1 MAAGRHGA
9 HRQGGPLRVQGTGGT
24 EPQLRFRYPGTATIR
39 GATAGVHLRVRA
51 TSSMGVDRKRVV
63 NGEAVTFTG
72 RIRGEAVP
80 SGGKLLQLQVFSRGS
95 WLTFATPRT
104 DARGRWQHDYRFTAT
119 EASPATGSASASPAR
134 RASHTTPG
142 HRARC
147 GWRSSDFD
155 PAGYDQAM
163 PRGGLAATPDLLA
176 YLGRY
181 GARTDDVLDRV
192 RAETA
197 EMPAAQM
204 QVTADQGAL
213 IELLVKLIGAKDA
226 LEVGTFTGY
235 SAICIARGLGENGRL
250 TCLELDP
257 ERAAIARANLDE
269 AGVGERVEILV
280 GPAGESLEA
289 MAAVASFD
297 FAFIDAD
304 KTGYPE
310 YYELVLQRMRPG
322 GLILLDNMLQGG
334 GVLTPESENARV
346 IDELNQRIHDDER
359 VDMAMTISA
368 DGLTFVRVR

>member
-1 MAAGRHGA
+1 
-9 HRQGGPLRVQGTGGT
+9 
-24 EPQLRFRYPGTATIR
+24 
-39 GATAGVHLRVRA
+39 
-51 TSSMGVDRKRVV
+51 
-63 NGEAVTFTG
+63 
-72 RIRGEAVP
+72 
-80 SGGKLLQLQVFSRGS
+80 
-95 WLTFATPRT
+95 
-104 DARGRWQHDYRFTAT
+104 
-119 EASPATGSASASPAR
+119 
-134 RASHTTPG
+134 
-142 HRARC
+142 
-147 GWRSSDFD
+147 
-155 PAGYDQAM
+155 M

-213 IELLVKLIGAKDA
+213 IELLVKLIGARDA

-257 ERAAIARANLDE
+257 QRAAIARANLDE